1 MNYLISENQMQT
13 ILIESV
19 REKLSENA
27 KKLNDIAK
35 EVIEDVQINNDLN
48 FKFLLTWG
56 ASIGGMM
63 GPLRNW
69 IENNYVG
76 MDPHNVALLT
86 LGAVATYFYDNE
98 TKIKALHKKIKE
110 KGLVSEFNE
119 IQNKADQFKSVFIR
133 FLSSI
138 GITTGSMINTM
149 SYAFIIPILDD
160 LYSLIL
166 GASNT
171 QETLLLIGKRLAASG
186 VVLLTGSLLRTLL
199 KKLSKKFQR
208 TD

>member
-1 MNYLISENQMQT
+1 
-13 ILIESV
+13 
-19 REKLSENA
+19 
-27 KKLNDIAK
+27 
-35 EVIEDVQINNDLN
+35 
-48 FKFLLTWG
+48 
-56 ASIGGMM
+56 M

-69 IENNYVG
+69 IENNYVE
-76 MDPHNVALLT
+76 MDSHNVALLT

-98 TKIKALHKKIKE
+98 TKIKSLYKKIKE

-119 IQNKADQFKSVFIR
+119 IKNKADQFKSVFIR

-138 GITTGSMINTM
+138 GISTGNMINTM

-160 LYSLIL
+160 LYNLIL
-166 GASNT
+166 GANNT
-171 QETLLLIGKRLAASG
+171 QEILVLIGKRLVASG

-199 KKLSKKFQR
+199 KKLAVKFQK

>member
-1 MNYLISENQMQT
+1 
-13 ILIESV
+13 
-19 REKLSENA
+19 
-27 KKLNDIAK
+27 
-35 EVIEDVQINNDLN
+35 
-48 FKFLLTWG
+48 
-56 ASIGGMM
+56 
-63 GPLRNW
+63 
-69 IENNYVG
+69 
-76 MDPHNVALLT
+76 MDPHDIALLT